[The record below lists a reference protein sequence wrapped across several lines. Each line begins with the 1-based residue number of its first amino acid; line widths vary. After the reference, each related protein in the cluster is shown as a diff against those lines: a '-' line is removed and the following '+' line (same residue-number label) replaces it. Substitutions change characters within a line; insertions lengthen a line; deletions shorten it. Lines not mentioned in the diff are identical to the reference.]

1 MSGLWTVLIGITGLI
16 ALFFMFVPN
25 AIGIYV
31 VFAFAFVFRRRFTGQ
46 SEQLLLFRF
55 VLAVL
60 LSTVIYECLDW
71 LRYFWTASETGAL
84 VPPLYHPQLVPNLMI
99 ALSYALGWA
108 LAWWLILQRYK
119 FTLLQ
124 VFIVHG
130 LYGVLTEEGGNILRI
145 GGENLPESGYLWA
158 YTFIVYGALMAL
170 AYLPFREIFAQ
181 LETAQETRF
190 QFLRYILI
198 FPALYI
204 ISYIT
209 FFIIGAFYVYLD
221 LIPAKGSILERP
233 YY

>member
-16 ALFFMFVPN
+16 ALFFMLVPN

-55 VLAVL
+55 ILAVL

-71 LRYFWTASETGAL
+71 LRYFWTVSDSGAL
-84 VPPLYHPQLVPNLMI
+84 IPQLYHPQLIPNLMI

-124 VFIVHG
+124 VFVIHG
-130 LYGVLTEEGGNILRI
+130 LYGVLTEEGGILQVGI
-145 GGENLPESGYLWA
+145 ENFAENGFFWG

-170 AYLPFREIFAQ
+170 AYLPFREIFAH
-181 LETAQETRF
+181 LETVQETRF
-190 QFLRYILI
+190 QFLKYILI
-198 FPALYI
+198 LPALYI
-204 ISYIT
+204 ISYAT

-221 LIPAKGSILERP
+221 LIPDKGSIIERP